1 MGLESFGHAGP
12 PSRYRGWPAPIAA
25 PRGPRSAGSPAAAL
39 GEGRD
44 LRRVVGLAKRC
55 PRAPK
60 VCFYMPLYRPGL
72 SCISKEG
79 FGNSAHPRRLQRY
92 LEGKVSLPELTWES
106 LKGRHPAAAR
116 RKRALW
122 RGGKH
127 AASLVNIKG
136 ESRRVWRLK
145 YTDWSSDEAK
155 IS

>member
-1 MGLESFGHAGP
+1 MLLHAF
-12 PSRYRGWPAPIAA
+12 
-25 PRGPRSAGSPAAAL
+25 
-39 GEGRD
+39 
-44 LRRVVGLAKRC
+44 V
-55 PRAPK
+55 
-60 VCFYMPLYRPGL
+60 YRPRL
-72 SCISKEG
+72 SCFSKEG